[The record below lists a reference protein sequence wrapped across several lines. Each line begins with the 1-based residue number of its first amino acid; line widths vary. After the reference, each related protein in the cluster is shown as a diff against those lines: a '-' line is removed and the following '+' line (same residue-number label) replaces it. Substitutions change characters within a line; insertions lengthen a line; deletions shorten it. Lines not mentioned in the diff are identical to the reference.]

1 MRENLQKVL
10 RKIVLPINGRLVDV
24 MVSQMGMGEIYVIT
38 YIINDRIDYGAA
50 YEIESETRSLFN
62 MLSPNKHEDFIVQY
76 KMVDDLK

>member
-10 RKIVLPINGRLVDV
+10 RKIVLPINDRLVDV

-38 YIINDRIDYGAA
+38 YIINDRIDFSDA
-50 YEIESETRSLFN
+50 YKIESETRSLFN

>member
-10 RKIVLPINGRLVDV
+10 RKIVLPINDRLVDV

-38 YIINDRIDYGAA
+38 YIINDRIDYGDA

-62 MLSPNKHEDFIVQY
+62 MLSPNKHEDFFVQY